1 MAKNI
6 NLPPHIVNDLNPMM
20 TFSQNIGWG
29 MIKLNIT
36 HLHQKGFT
44 GKGVKIGII
53 DSGCDLD
60 HPDLKI
66 TSFKNF
72 TESNSA
78 EDTSGHGTHVAGI
91 IAAQGNVYGVLGV
104 APDAE
109 IHIYKALDG
118 NSGSIKG
125 IIDALKTAID
135 DKMDIINMSLG
146 TPSQVSGLEKLCKK
160 AQQQG
165 IIVVVASGNSG
176 LQENYFPAAY
186 DSCISVGA
194 TDENMKVAYFTTYG
208 QELDIVAPGAEIL
221 STYLDGSYAVLSGTS
236 MAAPFVS
243 GCIALMKQSGI
254 EVTYNSIIKSVI
266 DIERPNFDIKSGYG
280 IISPT
285 KSILGEEI
293 PAEVPKPKAKKCL
306 FCFLKNFM
314 KKN

>member
-91 IAAQGNVYGVLGV
+91 IAAQGNAYGVLGV

-293 PAEVPKPKAKKCL
+293 PAEVLKPKAKKCL

>member
-1 MAKNI
+1 
-6 NLPPHIVNDLNPMM
+6 
-20 TFSQNIGWG
+20 
-29 MIKLNIT
+29 
-36 HLHQKGFT
+36 
-44 GKGVKIGII
+44 
-53 DSGCDLD
+53 
-60 HPDLKI
+60 
-66 TSFKNF
+66 
-72 TESNSA
+72 
-78 EDTSGHGTHVAGI
+78 
-91 IAAQGNVYGVLGV
+91 
-104 APDAE
+104 
-109 IHIYKALDG
+109 
-118 NSGSIKG
+118 
-125 IIDALKTAID
+125 
-135 DKMDIINMSLG
+135 MDIINMSLG

-221 STYLDGSYAVLSGTS
+221 STYLNGSYAVLSGTS

-254 EVTYNSIIKSVI
+254 AVTYSSIIESVI

-280 IISPT
+280 IINPT

-293 PAEVPKPKAKKCL
+293 AVEVPKPKAKKCL

>member
-1 MAKNI
+1 MTKNVI
-6 NLPPHIVNDLNPMM
+6 IPPHIVNDLNPIM

-29 MIKLNIT
+29 ISKLNIQD
-36 HLHQKGFT
+36 LHQKGFT

-60 HPDLKI
+60 HPDLNI
-66 TSFKNF
+66 SSFKNF

-91 IAAQGNVYGVLGV
+91 IAAQGNIYGMLGV

-125 IIDALKTAID
+125 VIDALKTAID
-135 DKMDIINMSLG
+135 DNMDIINMSLG
-146 TPSQVSGLEKLCKK
+146 TPSEVSGLEKLCKK
-160 AQQQG
+160 AQLKG
-165 IIVVVASGNSG
+165 ITVVVASGNSG
-176 LQENYFPAAY
+176 LQENFYPASY

-194 TDENMKVAYFTTYG
+194 IDDNMKVAYFTTYG
-208 QELDIVAPGAEIL
+208 QQLDIVAPGAEIL
-221 STYLDGSYAVLSGTS
+221 STYLDGTYAVLSGTS

-243 GCIALMKQSGI
+243 GCLALMKQSGI
-254 EVTYNSIIKSVI
+254 ALNYNTIIESTT
-266 DIERPNFDIKSGYG
+266 DIERPNFDVKSGYG
-280 IISPT
+280 IINPT
-285 KSILGEEI
+285 KSILGEEAPI
-293 PAEVPKPKAKKCL
+293 EVVKPKPKKCL
-306 FCFLKNFM
+306 FCFLKSFL

>member
-91 IAAQGNVYGVLGV
+91 IAAQGNAYGVLGV

-254 EVTYNSIIKSVI
+254 EVTYNNIIKSVI

-285 KSILGEEI
+285 KNILGEEI

>member
-1 MAKNI
+1 MTKNVI
-6 NLPPHIVNDLNPMM
+6 VPPHIVNDLNPMM

-29 MIKLNIT
+29 LVKLNIES
-36 HLHQKGFT
+36 LHKKGFT

-53 DSGCDLD
+53 DSGCDLS

-66 TSFKNF
+66 SSSKNF
-72 TESNSA
+72 TESNSC

-91 IAAQGNVYGVLGV
+91 IAAQGNSYGVLGI

-109 IHIYKALDG
+109 IHVYKALDG
-118 NSGSIKG
+118 TSGSIKG
-125 IIDALKTAID
+125 VIDALKTAID

-221 STYLDGSYAVLSGTS
+221 STYLNGSYAVLSGTS

-254 EVTYNSIIKSVI
+254 AVTYSSIIESVI

-280 IISPT
+280 IINPT

-293 PAEVPKPKAKKCL
+293 AVEVPKPKAKKCL